1 MSSEKAES
9 ITKDVEAG
17 GLARTASRT
26 SDGSVPLGVVTVEAS
41 NKVYGTYSK
50 WALFISLG
58 LAAYIYSLDGTT
70 TYTYLAYV
78 TSSFERHAFIA
89 TIQVAQSI
97 IVACGKPVIAK
108 IADVGS
114 RGTAYAFVLLFYV
127 VGYIVI
133 ASANSVETV
142 AGGIILYAIGYTGL
156 QLLTQIIIADMT
168 TLKWRG
174 LVSGLISLPFVVNAF
189 VGANISASILQRSGW
204 RWGYGMFAILVPAAL
219 SPLII
224 TLLWAERKAR
234 KLNLSP
240 ASSAPAH
247 QESFV
252 QRLRTTASRLDVIG
266 LLLIGASTALI
277 LLPITLSKTATGG
290 WNNASMIAMV
300 TIGCVFIPAYV
311 FYEFKFAAHP
321 VVARR
326 FVFNRS
332 VVISCLVGAF
342 DFVSFYISYTYLY
355 SFVYVVK
362 PWSLLNLNYFSQTQT
377 VALTVFGIM
386 GGVLMRFVH
395 RSKPILV
402 VGLAIR
408 VLGCGLMIHS
418 RGANASDVEIVFSQ
432 IIQGIGGGFAAVSL
446 QVSAQAAVPH
456 ADVAVVT
463 SLVLLITEIGGAI
476 GTAISGGIW
485 SHMMPARLAH
495 HLPFLSDADRALLF
509 GSIYGATQFPRGNPV
524 REGVILAYDD
534 VMKILTIVAT
544 VFGAV
549 PLVISFWMPNWYLGD
564 QQNAVDNVG
573 LSGERVGNP
582 DVDEEMSEKR

>member
-1 MSSEKAES
+1 MYSCPLLIVCSLSSS
-9 ITKDVEAG
+9 RRIF
-17 GLARTASRT
+17 LALPTH
-26 SDGSVPLGVVTVEAS
+26 PLHS
-41 NKVYGTYSK
+41 CR
-50 WALFISLG
+50 LRR
-58 LAAYIYSLDGTT
+58 
-70 TYTYLAYV
+70 
-78 TSSFERHAFIA
+78 SS
-89 TIQVAQSI
+89 TLPLPT
-97 IVACGKPVIAK
+97 VACGKPAIAK
-108 IADVGS
+108 IADAGS

-127 VGYIVI
+127 VGYIDI
-133 ASANSVETV
+133 GSANSVETV
-142 AGGIILYAIGYTGL
+142 AGGITLCAIGYTGL
-156 QLLTQIIIADMT
+156 QLITQIVIPDMT
-168 TLKWRG
+168 TIKWRG
-174 LVSGLISLPFVVNAF
+174 FVSCLISLPFAANAF
-189 VGANISASILQRSGW
+189 IGVNLN
-204 RWGYGMFAILVPAAL
+204 GMLTILVPATL
-219 SPLII
+219 SPLIV
-224 TLLWAERKAR
+224 TLLWAKREAR
-234 KLNLSP
+234 RLNLSP
-240 ASSAPAH
+240 SVSAPPRAGRWIGRRCLGCLGAGRWLGRYDGIGLLYGH
-247 QESFV
+247 GCV
-252 QRLRTTASRLDVIG
+252 YLRWSRGFPGWAEPPIPPDVVG

-277 LLPITLSKTATGG
+277 LLPITLSKTAKDG
-290 WNNASMIAMV
+290 WNNALMIPMI
-300 TIGCVFIPAYV
+300 TIGCVLIQAYV
-311 FYEFKFAAHP
+311 FCRFKVTAHP
-321 VVARR
+321 IVAHC

-342 DFVSFYISYTYLY
+342 DIVSFYISSTYLY
-355 SFVYVVK
+355 GFVYVVK

-377 VALTVFGIM
+377 TALTVFGIT

-408 VLGCGLMIHS
+408 VLGCGLMIYS

-495 HLPFLSDADRALLF
+495 HLPFLSDADRAMLF
-509 GSIYGATQFPRGNPV
+509 GSIYGATQFLRGNPV

-573 LSGERVGNP
+573 LSGERVGKSGCGWGY
-582 DVDEEMSEKR
+582 E

>member
-1 MSSEKAES
+1 MIDSS
-9 ITKDVEAG
+9 
-17 GLARTASRT
+17 
-26 SDGSVPLGVVTVEAS
+26 
-41 NKVYGTYSK
+41 
-50 WALFISLG
+50 
-58 LAAYIYSLDGTT
+58 T
-70 TYTYLAYV
+70 TYTYIACV
-78 TSSFERHAFIA
+78 TSTFGQHA
-89 TIQVAQSI
+89 TIQVVQSV
-97 IVACGKPVIAK
+97 IVACGKAVIAK
-108 IADVGS
+108 IAAAGS
-114 RGTAYAFVLLFYV
+114 RGTAYAFVRLFYV

-133 ASANSVETV
+133 ASTNSVETV
-142 AGGIILYAIGYTGL
+142 AGWIILYTIGYTGVR
-156 QLLTQIIIADMT
+156 LLTQNIIADMT

-189 VGANISASILQRSGW
+189 VGANISASILERSGW
-204 RWGYGMFAILVPAAL
+204 QWGYGMFAILVPTTL
-219 SPLII
+219 SPLIV
-224 TLLWAERKAR
+224 TLLWAAR
-234 KLNLSP
+234 RL
-240 ASSAPAH
+240 
-247 QESFV
+247 
-252 QRLRTTASRLDVIG
+252 RLRTTASRLDVVG

-277 LLPITLSKTATGG
+277 LLPITLSKTAKGG

-300 TIGCVFIPAYV
+300 TIGCVLIPAYV

-355 SFVYVVK
+355 SF
-362 PWSLLNLNYFSQTQT
+362 TQT

-456 ADVAVVT
+456 AGVAVVT

-495 HLPFLSDADRALLF
+495 HLPFLSDADRAMLF
-509 GSIYGATQFPRGNPV
+509 GSIYGGTQFPRGNPV

-549 PLVISFWMPNWYLGD
+549 PLVISCWMPNWYLGD

-582 DVDEEMSEKR
+582 DVDGDMSEKR